1 MEVSHSL
8 DFIILNIYFIIEI
21 KMKIFV
27 CILLAA
33 TVTQAGILE
42 TKSRRQ
48 KASPRAP
55 SKSCQDAIKV
65 SGYVFFNCFSYI
77 LDIYV
82 ICNKII
88 FWSQKQGSPLD
99 SLWIPRTSIIN
110 RILTLYTKLYSANW
124 KYYTQFHSVY

>member
-8 DFIILNIYFIIEI
+8 DFIILNIYFNIEIIKI

-65 SGYVFFNCFSYI
+65 SGYVGFVVNGIYHKQEEKVSDRPLYVNKD
-77 LDIYV
+77 DIAISFHELYGNWW
-82 ICNKII
+82 ITNKVNAGQNSGKFI
-88 FWSQKQGSPLD
+88 
-99 SLWIPRTSIIN
+99 
-110 RILTLYTKLYSANW
+110 
-124 KYYTQFHSVY
+124 V

>member
-65 SGYVFFNCFSYI
+65 SGTGYVGFGVNGIYHKQEEKVSDRPLYVNKD
-77 LDIYV
+77 DIAISFHELYGNWW
-82 ICNKII
+82 ITNKVNAGQNSGKFI
-88 FWSQKQGSPLD
+88 
-99 SLWIPRTSIIN
+99 
-110 RILTLYTKLYSANW
+110 
-124 KYYTQFHSVY
+124 V